1 MLPPSAFHLP
11 PPTLHLLPSSLNHT
25 HLYLNFAW
33 RYFKAKKSTNAI
45 NIIAWVSVVAI
56 AFATTALLVL
66 WSAFNGFEDLVKSLY
81 TTFYTDVKVSAAS
94 GKTIRLT
101 PAQMQELG
109 NIPGVKKISLTAEEK
124 ALLQNADYSTVVDLK
139 GVDSNYTQTTSIEQG
154 IVRGKYFLGDA
165 GNPGA
170 VLGVGIENAVAVL
183 SDRSIGNLTVYLPV
197 KGAGN
202 VNDPLSA
209 FNEGHIMPFGAF
221 AVQQEFDNKY
231 VLTNIDFVK
240 KAMKFK
246 EDEYSSAEIAITK
259 PGEEDIVKKR
269 IQQLLGKDYHIQTR
283 YEQNSSLYAV
293 MKLEKYVIYGIFILV
308 LIVASFNMVGAL
320 SMLVLEKQKDIQ
332 ILQSMGADKSW
343 IQKIF
348 LSEGVLLAFIGAFS
362 GMLLALLLI
371 FLQLNFKMIP
381 LEGASFI
388 IDYYPVKLVFMDF
401 VVVAITV
408 FLIAAIASWFP
419 ARRAAQQPF
428 ELRN

>member
-1 MLPPSAFHLP
+1 MRCLPYTIY
-11 PPTLHLLPSSLNHT
+11 PTPHTLNYT
-25 HLYLNFAW
+25 HLYFNFAW

-81 TTFYTDVKVSAAS
+81 TTFYTDVKIAAAS
-94 GKTIRLT
+94 GKTIQLT
-101 PAQMQELG
+101 PAQIQALR
-109 NIPGVKKISLTAEEK
+109 NTAGVKTLSLTAEEK
-124 ALLQNADYSTVVDLK
+124 ALLKNEDFTAIVDLK
-139 GVDSNYTQTTSIEQG
+139 GVDLNYTKATSIEQG
-154 IVRGKYFLGDA
+154 MARGKYFLGDA
-165 GNPGA
+165 ENPGA

-183 SDRSIGNLTVYLPV
+183 SDRSIGGLTIYLPI
-197 KGAGN
+197 KGAN
-202 VNDPLSA
+202 NINDPLSA
-209 FNEGHIMPFGAF
+209 FNEGHIMPYGAF

-246 EDEYSSAEIAITK
+246 ENEYSSAEIAINK
-259 PGEEDIVKKR
+259 EGQEEVVKKK
-269 IQQLLGKDYHIQTR
+269 IQQLLGKEYNVQTK
-283 YEQNSSLYAV
+283 YEQNSSLYSV
-293 MKLEKYVIYGIFILV
+293 MRLEKYVIYGIFILV

-348 LSEGVLLAFIGAFS
+348 LSEGMLLAFIGTFS

-388 IDYYPVKLVFMDF
+388 IDYYPVKLVFIDF
-401 VVVAITV
+401 AIVAITV
-408 FLIAAIASWFP
+408 FFIAAIASWFP
-419 ARRAAQQPF
+419 AMRAAQQPF

>member
-1 MLPPSAFHLP
+1 MPSTLRLIFF
-11 PPTLHLLPSSLNHT
+11 TLHLLPFTSNHI
-25 HLYLNFAW
+25 HLYFNFAW

-81 TTFYTDVKVSAAS
+81 TTFYTDVKISAAS
-94 GKTIRLT
+94 GKTIELT
-101 PAQMQELG
+101 PTQIRSLQKLE
-109 NIPGVKKISLTAEEK
+109 GVKTISLTAEEK
-124 ALLQNADYSTVVDLK
+124 AWLQNEDYSTIVDLK
-139 GVDSNYTQTTSIEQG
+139 GVDSNYTRTTSIEQG

-165 GNPGA
+165 ENPGA

-183 SDRSIGNLTVYLPV
+183 SDRSIGKLVIYLPV
-197 KGAGN
+197 KGAT
-202 VNDPLSA
+202 VTSDPLSA
-209 FNEGHIMPFGAF
+209 FSEGHIMPFGAF
-221 AVQQEFDNKY
+221 AVQQEFDNRY

-240 KAMKFK
+240 KSMQFK
-246 EDEYSSAEIAITK
+246 PDEYSSAEIAITK
-259 PGEEDIVKKR
+259 TGEEDIVKKR
-269 IQQLLGKDYHIQTR
+269 IQLLLGKTYEVQTR
-283 YEQNSSLYAV
+283 HEQNSSLYTV
-293 MKLEKYVIYGIFILV
+293 MRIEKYVIYGIFILV
-308 LIVASFNMVGAL
+308 LIIASFNMVGAL

-332 ILQSMGADKSW
+332 ILQSMGAGKSW
-343 IQKIF
+343 IQKVF
-348 LSEGVLLAFIGAFS
+348 LSEGVLLAFIGAFA

-401 VVVAITV
+401 VIVAATV

>member
-1 MLPPSAFHLP
+1 MYF
-11 PPTLHLLPSSLNHT
+11 
-25 HLYLNFAW
+25 NFAW

-81 TTFYTDVKVSAAS
+81 TTFYTDVKVSADS
-94 GKTIRLT
+94 GKTIELT
-101 PAQMQELG
+101 PAQIAALK
-109 NIPGVKKISLTAEEK
+109 NVAGVKKLALTVEEK
-124 ALLQNADYSTVVDLK
+124 AWIQNEDYSAVVELK
-139 GVDSNYTQTTSIEQG
+139 GVDTNYTRVTTIEQG
-154 IVRGKYFLGDA
+154 MVRGKYLLGDA
-165 GNPGA
+165 ENPAA
-170 VLGVGIENAVAVL
+170 VLGVGVENAIAVL
-183 SDRSIGNLTVYLPV
+183 SDRSIGNLIIYLPV
-197 KGAGN
+197 KGA
-202 VNDPLSA
+202 VNITSDPLSA
-209 FNEGHIMPFGAF
+209 FNEGHIAPVGAF

-240 KAMKFK
+240 KAMNFK
-246 EDEYSSAEIAITK
+246 ADEYSSAEIAITK
-259 PGEEDIVKKR
+259 QGEEGEVKNR
-269 IQQLLGKDYHIQTR
+269 IQQLLGKDYQVQTR
-283 YEQNSSLYAV
+283 YEQNSSLYSV
-293 MKLEKYVIYGIFILV
+293 MRLEKYVIYGIFILV

-332 ILQSMGADKSW
+332 ILQSMGADRKW

-348 LSEGVLLAFIGAFS
+348 LSEGILLAFIGTFS
-362 GMLLALLLI
+362 GIVLAVILV
-371 FLQLNFKMIP
+371 FLQLKFKMIP

-388 IDYYPVKLVFMDF
+388 IDYYPVKLMLPDF
-401 VVVAITV
+401 IIVIVTV

>member
-1 MLPPSAFHLP
+1 M
-11 PPTLHLLPSSLNHT
+11 
-25 HLYLNFAW
+25 YLNFAW

-81 TTFYTDVKVSAAS
+81 TTFYTDVKISAAS
-94 GKTIRLT
+94 GKTIELT
-101 PAQMQELG
+101 PAQIHSLKNVG
-109 NIPGVKKISLTAEEK
+109 GVKTISLTAEEK
-124 ALLQNADYSTVVDLK
+124 AWLQNEDYSTIVDLK
-139 GVDSNYTQTTSIEQG
+139 GVDTNYTHTTSIEQG

-165 GNPGA
+165 ENPGA

-183 SDRSIGNLTVYLPV
+183 SDRSVGKLVIYLPV
-197 KGAGN
+197 KGATITS
-202 VNDPLSA
+202 DPLSA
-209 FNEGHIMPFGAF
+209 FSEGHIMPFGAF

-240 KAMKFK
+240 QSMQFK
-246 EDEYSSAEIAITK
+246 PDEYSSAEIAITK
-259 PGEEDIVKKR
+259 AGEENMVKKR
-269 IQQLLGKDYHIQTR
+269 IQQLLGKAYQVQTR
-283 YEQNSSLYAV
+283 HEQNSSLYTV
-293 MKLEKYVIYGIFILV
+293 MRVEKYVIYGIFILV
-308 LIVASFNMVGAL
+308 LIIASFNMVGAL

-343 IQKIF
+343 IQKVF
-348 LSEGVLLAFIGAFS
+348 LSEGILLAFIGAFA

-401 VVVAITV
+401 VIVAVTV

>member
-1 MLPPSAFHLP
+1 M
-11 PPTLHLLPSSLNHT
+11 
-25 HLYLNFAW
+25 YLNFAW

-81 TTFYTDVKVSAAS
+81 TTFYTDVKISAAS
-94 GKTIRLT
+94 GKTIELT
-101 PAQMQELG
+101 PAQIHSLKNVE
-109 NIPGVKKISLTAEEK
+109 GVKTISLTAEEK
-124 ALLQNADYSTVVDLK
+124 AWLQNEDYSTIVDLK
-139 GVDSNYTQTTSIEQG
+139 GVDTNYTHTTSIEQG

-165 GNPGA
+165 ENPGA

-183 SDRSIGNLTVYLPV
+183 SDRSVGKLVIYLPV
-197 KGAGN
+197 KGATITS
-202 VNDPLSA
+202 DPLSA
-209 FNEGHIMPFGAF
+209 FSEGHIMPFGAF

-240 KAMKFK
+240 QSMQFK
-246 EDEYSSAEIAITK
+246 PDEYSSAEIAITK
-259 PGEEDIVKKR
+259 AGEENMVKKR
-269 IQQLLGKDYHIQTR
+269 IQQLLGKSYQVQTR
-283 YEQNSSLYAV
+283 HEQNSSLYTV
-293 MKLEKYVIYGIFILV
+293 MRVEKYVIYGIFILV
-308 LIVASFNMVGAL
+308 LIIASFNMVGAL

-343 IQKIF
+343 IQKVF
-348 LSEGVLLAFIGAFS
+348 LSEGILLAFIGAFA

-401 VVVAITV
+401 VIVAVTV